1 MVNWFNDRRES
12 FQGQVDDTYRG
23 QLRELNELNF
33 ARFDAKLEQR
43 LAEVKAGIAELRGE
57 FRADLHDQGKML
69 IRWMF
74 GFWITTVT
82 TGTTTCWGQRHR
94 ALWCGVAVNRG
105 PPPVGRWCGC
115 GGTGRRR
122 ALATLGA
129 KARVG

>member
-1 MVNWFNDRRES
+1 VVLFGEEEGRFSPSGTTYPSPRLFICHEVVDEMVNWFN
-12 FQGQVDDTYRG
+12 QVDDTYRG

-82 TGTTTCWGQRHR
+82 TLGG
-94 ALWCGVAVNRG
+94 LVVAVLHFL
-105 PPPVGRWCGC
+105 P
-115 GGTGRRR
+115 
-122 ALATLGA
+122 A
-129 KARVG
+129 ARP